1 MLFRYNMINILTN
14 RLVIILV
21 FILIELSSSYRYL
34 NFLNKK
40 RFFIGSWK
48 LRSSNDDNFND
59 YVYLKLNI
67 DNTFKLRSVKSNGIF
82 AIKTSKYGKINYN
95 LIYNLLKLNFI
106 RKRSYFDIE
115 FKSINKY
122 SYSIFGIEIPEI
134 KFDSNEFYNIN
145 HKISVKYFEKS
156 LYITNL
162 ETNKYYIF
170 DMYDDKEKKPY
181 VEMSLNNL
189 LFTQIFS
196 FIINYFFVKII
207 N

>member
-1 MLFRYNMINILTN
+1 MINILTN
-14 RLVIILV
+14 RLLIILV
-21 FILIELSSSYRYL
+21 FILELSSSYRYL
-34 NFLNKK
+34 NFWNKK
-40 RFFIGSWK
+40 TLFVGSWK
-48 LRSSNDDNFND
+48 LRTSNDVNFNY

-145 HKISVKYFEKS
+145 HKISVKYFDKS

-170 DMYDDKEKKPY
+170 DMYNDKEKKPY